1 MKNDIQEGSALEV
14 IAPAAVVS
22 GQAVL
27 YGKMLGIHVSD
38 AALGEETVV
47 HVKGVCSVPKVGA
60 TAMNFGDELYWDD
73 AAKNLT
79 KTVGANVF
87 VGYCAKPALAA
98 DTHVN
103 ILLKL

>member
-1 MKNDIQEGSALEV
+1 MKNYIQDGTALDV
-14 IAPAAVVS
+14 IVPAAVVS

-27 YGKMLGIHVSD
+27 YGKMLGVHVSD
-38 AALGEETVV
+38 AALNEETVA
-47 HVKGVCSVPKVGA
+47 HFKGVHSVPKVGA
-60 TAMNFGDELYWDD
+60 TAMAFGAELYWDD

-79 KTVGANVF
+79 TVAAGNTF
-87 VGYCAKPALAA
+87 VGYCAKAALAA